1 MSSSEMLPVTT
12 ETHAVVTPT
21 PMHLIQ
27 MAMANGAGVDTME
40 RLLSLQERYE
50 ANQARAAFHEAMAAF
65 KSEPLL
71 VTKDKENKQYQSRY
85 TTLGNWVDAVTPA
98 LTKHGLNI
106 TWPMEVSDPKNV
118 KVGCTVRHL
127 LGHSET
133 VWMSAPPDPSGQ
145 KNPVQ
150 QVKSTVT
157 YLRACTLECVLG
169 LAATHDAN
177 LDDDGNGGVALAD
190 GIRELNACE
199 TIEELAVVFA
209 RLFRAAQTLKNVT
222 ILKSLQAAKDTR
234 KQELT
239 DANR

>member
-1 MSSSEMLPVTT
+1 MEQLPLEIVDKQPVQV
-12 ETHAVVTPT
+12 ATPT

-27 MAMANGAGVDTME
+27 MAMSNGAGVDTME
-40 RLLSLQERYE
+40 RLLAMHERYE

-65 KSEPLL
+65 KSEPI
-71 VTKDKENKQYQSRY
+71 VITKDKENLQYKSRY

-118 KVGCTVRHL
+118 KVGCTVRHQ

-133 VWMSAPPDPSGQ
+133 VWMSAPPDTSGQ

-177 LDDDGNGGVALAD
+177 IDDDGNGGMALVE
-190 GIRELNACE
+190 GIDELKSCN
-199 TIEELAVVFA
+199 TIDELATVFT
-209 RLFRAAQTLKNVT
+209 RLFRAAQATKNVT
-222 ILKSLQAAKDTR
+222 IMKSLQVAKDQR
-234 KQELT
+234 KQELA